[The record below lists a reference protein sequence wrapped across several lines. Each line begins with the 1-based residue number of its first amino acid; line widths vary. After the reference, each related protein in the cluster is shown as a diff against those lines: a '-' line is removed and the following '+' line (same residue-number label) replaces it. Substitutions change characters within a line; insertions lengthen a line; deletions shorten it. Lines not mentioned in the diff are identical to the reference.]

1 VERSRALD
9 SSWTGPL
16 KLRLRGGGESAWAL
30 RDRLHGWLGEA
41 GVETP
46 DQFAVILAAVE
57 AFTNAV
63 EHSGQASSSV
73 DVDGTFGDGRVTI
86 SIRDYGTWKSEQSL
100 QKEDGL
106 GLAIIDVLMDGVR
119 VDRQVDGTTVTMSR
133 RLAAN

>member
-1 VERSRALD
+1 
-9 SSWTGPL
+9 
-16 KLRLRGGGESAWAL
+16 
-30 RDRLHGWLGEA
+30 
-41 GVETP
+41 VETP